1 MTKQITHSELVEKS
15 EKWLRRNG
23 FPVTLNEK
31 IIAVTEHG
39 EQPDVLGFNSR
50 ASILL
55 EIKVSRNDFLSDAK
69 KPFRIEPEKGV
80 GDWRFYVCPEGIIN
94 VDDIP
99 EGWGLIYLK
108 GRKLEP
114 VYGWP
119 GNVFWG
125 TRKPFKSNQKAEQD
139 YMYSLLRRLAKQKA
153 F

>member
-69 KPFRIEPEKGV
+69 KPFRTEPEKGV
-80 GDWRFYVCPEGIIN
+80 GDWRFYVCPEGIIT
-94 VDDIP
+94 VDDLP
-99 EGWGLIYLK
+99 TGWGLIYLK

-139 YMYSLLRRLAKQKA
+139 YMYSLLRRLAKQKV